1 MELGRHALA
10 DIYGCN
16 NALLDDIDKIKDILI
31 SSCKEANLTVVE
43 TTFHK
48 FKPIGISGVI
58 VLAESHI
65 TIHTWPEYNF
75 VAIDAFTCGSHMN
88 PNSVCKIIA
97 QKLGSNNIK
106 LNEYKRGV
114 SNE

>member
-10 DIYGCN
+10 DIFECD
-16 NALLDDIDKIKDILI
+16 NALLDNIEKVKDILI

-58 VLAESHI
+58 VLSESHI

-75 VAIDAFTCGSHMN
+75 VAIDAFTCGCHMN
-88 PNSVCKIIA
+88 PNLVCKIIA
-97 QKLGSNNIK
+97 QKFGSKNVEI
-106 LNEYKRGV
+106 NEYKRGV
-114 SNE
+114 VNE